1 MSQPDN
7 NRLNHYEKN
16 RVFQNIIES
25 SNIFLLLLFCYCS
38 NSLFCYCRTLI
49 LLFCYCSKKLCNC
62 ENFIPRR
69 LSDHNKITFAINYIP
84 MSHLGEWH
92 RQSRDY
98 CQMSFF
104 VAITRFYYRVKNK
117 EHIWGFGFVGHL
129 KITSWLPARGQWT
142 WAKKSGDW
150 AGGWKVSNSHHTAV
164 KICRKVISGLTW

>member
-7 NRLNHYEKN
+7 NHLNHYEKN

-25 SNIFLLLLFCYCS
+25 SNIFLLLLFCYCKIVVKS
-38 NSLFCYCRTLI
+38 FVTL
-49 LLFCYCSKKLCNC
+49 
-62 ENFIPRR
+62 
-69 LSDHNKITFAINYIP
+69 TFAINYIP

-92 RQSRDY
+92 HQSRDY

-117 EHIWGFGFVGHL
+117 EHIWGFGFVGHW
-129 KITSWLPARGQWT
+129 KITRWLPARGQWT

-164 KICRKVISGLTW
+164 KICRKVISGFTW